1 MPGIM
6 SDAPRPLDEN
16 LYALDESEIQLLK
29 SRTGITDE
37 EELRKHVLKVQADI
51 FAVSISILCHI
62 MCQLYAS
69 SGVSIQLHPWFSICT
84 VRAMI

>member
-1 MPGIM
+1 M

-29 SRTGITDE
+29 SRTGIANE

-51 FAVSISILCHI
+51 FAVSISLLC
-62 MCQLYAS
+62 
-69 SGVSIQLHPWFSICT
+69 
-84 VRAMI
+84 RAMFNSMCLLGLSI